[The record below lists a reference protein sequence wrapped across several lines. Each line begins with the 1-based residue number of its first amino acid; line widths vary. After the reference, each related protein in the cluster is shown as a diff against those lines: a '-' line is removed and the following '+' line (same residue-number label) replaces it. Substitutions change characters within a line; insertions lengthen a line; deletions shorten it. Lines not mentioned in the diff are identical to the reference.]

1 MHGQRSEKRV
11 PSSPDQQWLPFEND
25 AEFLAARAEAEAEA
39 EVVIQTFTVERQVR
53 KRKPR
58 NESFPDHLRREETV
72 ATTPESMTHCATH
85 GDRALVGYDQTE
97 TLVYKPADLYI
108 LVTKYPKYACAG
120 HPDCGIGSPER
131 PTSLVEGNRYDTSV
145 AATIVEAKWF
155 HYLPIYRHQ
164 DLFAGA
170 GWMPSRSTLL
180 NIVGQVEFVVDP
192 LIAYM
197 KQGVQQDLG
206 VGLDNTSCRLLIP
219 KVLPVVTA
227 GDLKTQ
233 RLLDKIAE
241 ARMRKEKTACWRRCG
256 CTQAC
261 ITPYNILT
269 SACLGI
275 EMGRM
280 SLRDS
285 HCMVQADCFSGNTSV
300 IVHSDGRLEFVACW
314 SHAREGQCQNAS
326 PSDTLEAMIH
336 ALYDI
341 ETRQRPSGTASGVA
355 AASRPW
361 CCGRSRNGWT
371 VRRWR

>member
-1 MHGQRSEKRV
+1 MHTGEAMTSHRGPTIFDVSARFTRFAPCAFSSTHYSTNMHDAIDLPQDVQSCHELIRAQAEQLAGHMTKTAQLQDELEKMRRVLHELMHGRRSEKRV

-39 EVVIQTFTVERQVR
+39 EVVIQTFTVQREVR

-72 ATTPESMTHCATH
+72 AVTPESVTHCEAH
-85 GDRALVGYDQTE
+85 GDRTLVGYDETQT
-97 TLVYKPADLYI
+97 LIYKPADLYV

-180 NIVGQVEFVVDP
+180 NIVRQVEFVADP
-192 LIAYM
+192 LVAFM
-197 KQGVQQDLG
+197 KQCVQQDMG
-206 VGLDNTSCRLLIP
+206 VGLDDTSCRLLIP

-241 ARMRKEKTACWRRCG
+241 ARERRRQPVG
-256 CTQAC
+256 EDV
-261 ITPYNILT
+261 
-269 SACLGI
+269 GV
-275 EMGRM
+275 
-280 SLRDS
+280 LR
-285 HCMVQADCFSGNTSV
+285 
-300 IVHSDGRLEFVACW
+300 
-314 SHAREGQCQNAS
+314 
-326 PSDTLEAMIH
+326 P
-336 ALYDI
+336 
-341 ETRQRPSGTASGVA
+341 
-355 AASRPW
+355 ASRA
-361 CCGRSRNGWT
+361 
-371 VRRWR
+371 VQHL